1 MFFCLGSFVF
11 LTQSSEY
18 CSKTIANCNRSLK
31 LFITKTSLGPRKY
44 SGALW
49 SNASNIIIDLGEF
62 KKALNYY
69 EQSIQL
75 SPDFMQMYKGY
86 QADLALEHLFLWTS
100 FARKARLNPKN
111 LLKKSNCIK
120 SCFN

>member
-1 MFFCLGSFVF
+1 
-11 LTQSSEY
+11 
-18 CSKTIANCNRSLK
+18 
-31 LFITKTSLGPRKY
+31 LGPRKY

-86 QADLALEHLFLWTS
+86 QADLASEHLFL
-100 FARKARLNPKN
+100 
-111 LLKKSNCIK
+111 
-120 SCFN
+120 

>member
-1 MFFCLGSFVF
+1 M
-11 LTQSSEY
+11 
-18 CSKTIANCNRSLK
+18 
-31 LFITKTSLGPRKY
+31 LFITKTSLGSRKY

-75 SPDFMQMYKGY
+75 SPDFMQMYEGY
-86 QADLALEHLFLWTS
+86 QADLASEHLFL
-100 FARKARLNPKN
+100 
-111 LLKKSNCIK
+111 
-120 SCFN
+120 